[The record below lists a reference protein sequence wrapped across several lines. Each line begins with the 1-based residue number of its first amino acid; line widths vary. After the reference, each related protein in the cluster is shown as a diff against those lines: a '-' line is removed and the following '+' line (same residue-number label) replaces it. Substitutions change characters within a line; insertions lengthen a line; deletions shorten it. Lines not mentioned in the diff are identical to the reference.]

1 MHMATLITAPS
12 TDLPLSNSQPAS
24 SAPSLWLTPKN
35 WFLSLALVSVAFGAL
50 CISVA
55 KSYVSHSQVGFH
67 EAERVENCRTRI
79 AALYRPQAID
89 LNLAGNIHGLC
100 YAEVN
105 EEDRLVELA
114 IRRSAFLDQQAETS
128 IMLWMVVA
136 ITVSGVVLA
145 GLQLMAG
152 YKLAS
157 AKGTSFEQ
165 GGELSLENN
174 KLSLKSSVTGLII
187 LTISLAFFYVF
198 VSQVYLIK
206 EFDPSPPPSVGG
218 VPDTRSIWGKP
229 PNSANTPG
237 ATDPAKQQLTLQP
250 GGLGPA
256 PGGNAQPF
264 AGPTPTK
271 H

>member
-1 MHMATLITAPS
+1 MHMARLITAPS